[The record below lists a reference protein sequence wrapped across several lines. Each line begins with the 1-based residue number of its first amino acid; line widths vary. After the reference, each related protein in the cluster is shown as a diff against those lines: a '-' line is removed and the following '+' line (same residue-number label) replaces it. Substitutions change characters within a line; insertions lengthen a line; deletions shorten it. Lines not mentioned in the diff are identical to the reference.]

1 MENKFLLCLDGP
13 SLSFNFDDKMRQ
25 KSTTKAAK
33 KNSITMMTMIKWE
46 MIKRSGEEE
55 MNSF

>member
-1 MENKFLLCLDGP
+1 MLQEQKMENNFLLCLDGP

-33 KNSITMMTMIKWE
+33 KFN
-46 MIKRSGEEE
+46 
-55 MNSF
+55 NDDDDD